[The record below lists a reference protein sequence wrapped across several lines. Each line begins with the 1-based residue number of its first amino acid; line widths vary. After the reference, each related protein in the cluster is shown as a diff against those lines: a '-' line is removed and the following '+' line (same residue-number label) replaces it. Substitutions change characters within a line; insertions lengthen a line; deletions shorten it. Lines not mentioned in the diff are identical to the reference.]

1 MSENLEKTYN
11 PKAIEAKLYEKW
23 CDNKYFHAEVDRS
36 KKPFTTVMPPPNI
49 TGKLHMGH
57 VRNYSIGDV
66 IARYMRMKGMNVLL
80 DADDIGLGVQEVE
93 PDVVEGMEHVR
104 YGLAGY
110 SSAPI
115 DNLEEIKAGMRF
127 VFEDAACIVTSN
139 RRYSIR
145 LNGYGV
151 YSTLA
156 ASGNLKYG
164 IIFGGVIYYVDKTF
178 SGSYP
183 HRVEFTIGDSL
194 ETSIVVINGIEY
206 TPAVNVGN
214 SENNQFYVESERIVS
229 LIEIYQDDTLL
240 HKWDFEG
247 STSAERLS
255 DKAETENKISMVM
268 GNGSEFIPV

>member
-1 MSENLEKTYN
+1 
-11 PKAIEAKLYEKW
+11 
-23 CDNKYFHAEVDRS
+23 
-36 KKPFTTVMPPPNI
+36 
-49 TGKLHMGH
+49 
-57 VRNYSIGDV
+57 
-66 IARYMRMKGMNVLL
+66 MNVLL

-93 PDVVEGMEHVR
+93 PDVVEGMEHVK

-229 LIEIYQDDTLL
+229 LIEIYQDDTLI

-247 STSAERLS
+247 STSADRLS